1 MGKRSAAAVLALF
14 FIICSAAEMVAE
26 QSDARF
32 AYPDMFSAHPFERSR
47 DSYAESDLELLN
59 TFLDEWGMADQ
70 RGESLTLSAAAKGL
84 AGLLAAQN
92 VRLQQLES
100 TYRVQSAELAY
111 LERQRLPIFS
121 LETDADENPLYAFSS
136 TQSGTSHRFGIGAS
150 ITQKLPTAGS
160 LRLSLLQ
167 SSLVLK
173 SVDDPS
179 WSWSQAPS
187 ISFTFNQPLF
197 VGEGVINT
205 SYGNNAVEKWELER
219 EGTLTA
225 IDAARDQLVLQGAG
239 LLSLR
244 QSLLEHRWIL
254 TEYARLAE
262 EEIEQAKQGSGEA
275 AQVHSR
281 EVAFNQLLVQ
291 IAGVD
296 SELESVRISIEELW
310 GSDAEALSSV
320 SVLPERERL
329 LDLFRFAGDGLVR
342 DEDLFVKT
350 LDLDD
355 TYLAAQREFQLAEIE
370 RKMGNP
376 EDAPVLGLSF
386 SVSPEYDADG
396 FWESFSGLLERG
408 EPSIRFSVSCTI
420 PDLSRSKSRLTEQLL
435 SERLVQAGLE
445 AAEAANAV
453 VTRIKELQQRLN
465 KELLNLHIALMDYQQ
480 IGSGPADDAAG
491 QSAAVTDSDRARREE
506 LSRYSAAF
514 SVLQVLR
521 EIELLTLEIDLMTGS
536 ESF

>member
-1 MGKRSAAAVLALF
+1 MRKRSAAAVLALF
-14 FIICSAAEMVAE
+14 FIICSAAEIMADHSE
-26 QSDARF
+26 AARF
-32 AYPDMFSAHPFERSR
+32 DYPDMFSTPPFELSR
-47 DSYAESDLELLN
+47 DSYVENDLEMLN
-59 TFLDEWGMADQ
+59 TFLDEWAMADQ
-70 RGESLTLSAAAKGL
+70 RSGSLTLSAAVKGL
-84 AGLLAAQN
+84 DRLLAAQN
-92 VRLQQLES
+92 ARLQQLES
-100 TYRVQSAELAY
+100 TYRVQSARLAY

-121 LETDADENPLYAFSS
+121 LETDVDENPLYAFSS
-136 TQSGTSHRFGIGAS
+136 TQSVTSHRFGIGAS
-150 ITQKLPTAGS
+150 VTQMLPAAGS

-167 SSLVLK
+167 SSLL
-173 SVDDPS
+173 SRSADDPS

-187 ISFTFNQPLF
+187 ISFTFNQPIF

-205 SYGNNAVEKWELER
+205 SYGDNAVGKGELER

-225 IDAARDQLVLQGAG
+225 IDTVRDRLVLQGAG
-239 LLSLR
+239 LLALR

-262 EEIEQAKQGSGEA
+262 EEIEQAGQGDASG
-275 AQVHSR
+275 AQLNSR
-281 EVAFNQLLVQ
+281 QSAFDQLLVQ

-296 SELESVRISIEELW
+296 SELESVGISIEELW
-310 GSDAEALSSV
+310 GNGAEALSSV

-329 LDLFRFAGDGLVR
+329 LDLLGFAGDGLVR

-355 TYLAAQREFQLAEIE
+355 TYLTAQREFQLAEIE

-376 EDAPVLGLSF
+376 EDAPVLGLSL
-386 SVSPEYDADG
+386 SVSSEYDGDG
-396 FWESFSGLLERG
+396 FRESFAGLLG
-408 EPSIRFSVSCTI
+408 GGDPSVLFSVSCSI

-453 VTRIKELQQRLN
+453 VTHIKELQHRLN
-465 KELLNLHIALMDYQQ
+465 KELLNLHIALLEYQQ
-480 IGSGPADDAAG
+480 IGSGPADETTG
-491 QSAAVTDSDRARREE
+491 QSAAVADSDRARREE
-506 LSRYSAAF
+506 LARYSAAF

-521 EIELLTLEIDLMTGS
+521 EIELLTLEIDLMTES
-536 ESF
+536 EL

>member
-1 MGKRSAAAVLALF
+1 
-14 FIICSAAEMVAE
+14 
-26 QSDARF
+26 
-32 AYPDMFSAHPFERSR
+32 
-47 DSYAESDLELLN
+47 
-59 TFLDEWGMADQ
+59 
-70 RGESLTLSAAAKGL
+70 L

-92 VRLQQLES
+92 ARLQQLES

-121 LETDADENPLYAFSS
+121 FETDADENPLYAFSS
-136 TQSGTSHRFGIGAS
+136 TQSGISHRFGIGAS

-160 LRLSLLQ
+160 VKLSLLQ
-167 SSLVLK
+167 SSLVSK

-205 SYGNNAVEKWELER
+205 SYGKSTVEKWELER

-262 EEIEQAKQGSGEA
+262 EEIEQARQVSDEA
-275 AQVHSR
+275 AQVR
-281 EVAFNQLLVQ
+281 ESTFDRLLVQ

-310 GSDAEALSSV
+310 GSDAEALLSV
-320 SVLPERERL
+320 SVLPDRERL

-355 TYLAAQREFQLAEIE
+355 TYLAAQREFQFAEIE

-376 EDAPVLGLSF
+376 EDAPVLGLLL
-386 SVSPEYDADG
+386 SVSPEYDADTALDGDG
-396 FWESFSGLLERG
+396 FRESFTGLFEGG

-453 VTRIKELQQRLN
+453 VTHIKELQQRLN

-480 IGSGPADDAAG
+480 IEGGPADEATG
-491 QSAAVTDSDRARREE
+491 QSAAVTDSHRARREE